1 MRKSIKYLLTMIF
14 CISSFSAAMAV
25 DVTLTVDEGFVR
37 PSGMDAAERNLAKVL
52 TEINRAQS
60 SHDIV
65 SVKNLQMTEFA
76 KKSLARLWAVT
87 PFYVD
92 DEDVVERCW
101 PFANGTMTVY
111 HIPLIITPEGEDFG
125 TNTYQDAV
133 VEFNSRGVITDFRF
147 AMDSQTGMSMDRCGS
162 KSVVS
167 QEREMIVMRYV
178 EQFRTAY
185 NQKDLGTIGKFFADD
200 ARIITGNVIMKKMN
214 GMDENEKAQFM
225 VKYTEQTKTQYM
237 ANLGRAFARNKWIDV
252 QFKQIGPDGFPSGGC
267 REGISM
273 SKDGKFYGV
282 RLQQSWKSSTY
293 SDEGYLFLMWEF
305 FDDGREPV
313 VHVRA
318 WQPMYVGK
326 EKQEPN
332 LDIMSLSGLGAGI
345 IRE

>member
-1 MRKSIKYLLTMIF
+1 MRKSIKYLLTLIF

-76 KKSLARLWAVT
+76 KKSLACLWAVT

-185 NQKDLGTIGKFFADD
+185 NQKD
-200 ARIITGNVIMKKMN
+200 
-214 GMDENEKAQFM
+214 
-225 VKYTEQTKTQYM
+225 
-237 ANLGRAFARNKWIDV
+237 
-252 QFKQIGPDGFPSGGC
+252 
-267 REGISM
+267 
-273 SKDGKFYGV
+273 
-282 RLQQSWKSSTY
+282 
-293 SDEGYLFLMWEF
+293 
-305 FDDGREPV
+305 
-313 VHVRA
+313 
-318 WQPMYVGK
+318 
-326 EKQEPN
+326 
-332 LDIMSLSGLGAGI
+332 
-345 IRE
+345 

>member
-1 MRKSIKYLLTMIF
+1 MRNPIKIIFTLLLF
-14 CISSFSAAMAV
+14 LSCYSSAKAV
-25 DVTLTVDEGFVR
+25 DVTLTVDEGAVR
-37 PSGMDAAERNLAKVL
+37 PAGMDAAERNLAKVL
-52 TEINRAQS
+52 TEINRAQNA
-60 SHDIV
+60 HDVV

-92 DEDVVERCW
+92 DDYVVERCW

-111 HIPLIITPEGEDFG
+111 HIPLIITPEGENFD
-125 TNTYQDAV
+125 TNTYQDAI

-185 NQKDLGTIGKFFADD
+185 NQKDLQTISNFFADD
-200 ARIITGNVIMKKMN
+200 ARIITGNVIMKKMRN
-214 GMDENEKAQFM
+214 MDENEKAQFL
-225 VKYTEQTKTQYM
+225 VKYTEQTKTQYI
-237 ANLGRAFARNKWIDV
+237 ANLRRNFARNKWIDV
-252 QFKQIGPDGFPSGGC
+252 QFKQIGPNGFPGKGC
-267 REGISM
+267 NQGISM

-282 RLQQSWKSSTY
+282 RLEQTWRSSGGY
-293 SDEGYLFLMWEF
+293 KDEGYLFLMWEF
-305 FDDGREPV
+305 FDDGKEPV

-318 WQPMYVGK
+318 WQPKFVGN
-326 EKQEPN
+326 EVQEPN
-332 LDIMSLSGLGAGI
+332 LDIMSLGGMG